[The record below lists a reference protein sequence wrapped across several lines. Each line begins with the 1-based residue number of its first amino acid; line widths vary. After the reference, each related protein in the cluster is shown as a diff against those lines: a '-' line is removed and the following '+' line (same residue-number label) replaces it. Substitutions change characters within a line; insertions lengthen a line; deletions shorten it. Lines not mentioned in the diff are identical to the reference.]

1 MNKSVLLILSVI
13 CCNFGN
19 QLLADDDFGFD
30 LELEASKKI
39 NQKIKVAV
47 MAEAR
52 TQEYIDFWD
61 RFAVGADAT
70 YRIYKKKTSPWQ
82 VTANAG
88 YQFIDRYKP
97 AHLSSS
103 GRNWITGYWSPRH
116 RGFCSIKGSYEFYRH
131 WTVSLRERYQYTYH
145 AEKHVTRYYANRTKV
160 EKNGTRNDDKIIGGF
175 NRQMLRSRVEVGWSR
190 NRSPWEP
197 FVSVE
202 VFNDVKYSFAQDQIR
217 FSIGTDYK
225 LNDYNVIGLSY
236 RYKRAEDAD
245 SDDEEVGQLVKASY
259 TFKF

>member
-1 MNKSVLLILSVI
+1 M
-13 CCNFGN
+13 
-19 QLLADDDFGFD
+19 
-30 LELEASKKI
+30 
-39 NQKIKVAV
+39 
-47 MAEAR
+47 
-52 TQEYIDFWD
+52 
-61 RFAVGADAT
+61 
-70 YRIYKKKTSPWQ
+70 
-82 VTANAG
+82 
-88 YQFIDRYKP
+88 
-97 AHLSSS
+97 
-103 GRNWITGYWSPRH
+103 
-116 RGFCSIKGSYEFYRH
+116 
-131 WTVSLRERYQYTYH
+131 SLRERYQYTYH

-160 EKNGTRNDDKIIGGF
+160 EKNGTRNKDKIIGGF

-202 VFNDVKYSFAQDQIR
+202 VFNDVKYNFAQDQIR

-225 LNDYNVIGLSY
+225 LNDHNVIGLSY